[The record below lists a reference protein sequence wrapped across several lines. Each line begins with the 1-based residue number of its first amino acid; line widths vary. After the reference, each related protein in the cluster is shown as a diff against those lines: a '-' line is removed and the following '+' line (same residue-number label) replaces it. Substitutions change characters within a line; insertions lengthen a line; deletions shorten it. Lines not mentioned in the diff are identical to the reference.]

1 MSSIKKSQF
10 HYTQIL
16 YFSINIFPVP
26 IFCIKILLILPKLH
40 EKTLS
45 CFGIIKLFSQSFWRY
60 QSFFLECSEWEFSGW
75 GFSGGNSPGGGGV
88 WWVEIFRVVILS
100 GGIFLEPSR
109 RKRSEWVQI
118 YCTLKALAKNYGV
131 YSDLTKCLC
140 PVPHIFFKYERHNH
154 LGCQMMGEV
163 SLET

>member
-26 IFCIKILLILPKLH
+26 IFCIKILSILPKLH

-45 CFGIIKLFSQSFWRY
+45 CFGNIKLFSQSFWRY

-75 GFSGGNSPGGGGV
+75 GFSGGNSPGGGGSLMGRNFPGGNFIG
-88 WWVEIFRVVILS
+88 WNFPRTIQEEEIRMSTNLLYTEGTSKKLRRILRS
-100 GGIFLEPSR
+100 HKMFVSSSAYFL
-109 RKRSEWVQI
+109 
-118 YCTLKALAKNYGV
+118 
-131 YSDLTKCLC
+131 
-140 PVPHIFFKYERHNH
+140 
-154 LGCQMMGEV
+154 
-163 SLET
+163 